1 MYRIFLSLRYLRTRL
16 LAVFAAIA
24 VTLCAF
30 MLIVAISVMN
40 GFVNKLEDA
49 AKGLF
54 GDVII
59 EATSASGFGLYD
71 EFIAEITDPNTGVKG
86 VEAASPFIVTE
97 GLLRVPAA
105 SDFQRVVKVAGI
117 RLPERMDVTDL
128 RDGLWA
134 QRNLQAP
141 SFDPNLST
149 PIRRI
154 RQEISRT
161 RRFVDEL
168 AEILDQK
175 RRRVETLRGQGANAG
190 DLRPALIEL
199 AEAED
204 NFERASS
211 SVNQLRH
218 GMQQLQRGQP
228 YQQRMRE
235 TWEAITELRENRA
248 SPQDSNQMLD
258 LLDRLDELVEVS
270 GLQPPG
276 ERAIIGARIPGFNWR
291 ADFGQTV
298 RAMAPGHDLTLMVF
312 PIGRQISQ
320 TDISLPKR
328 RFTVIDEIATDI
340 YQIDSEYVFIPFR
353 TAQLLNEMTAR
364 YSVADPNRVAIP
376 ARCSSVHVKLAAA
389 LGENEPAMQETAKEI
404 QSRWIAFREE
414 NPLVYAGSDVNITTW
429 RQRQARMIAPIQA
442 QRTLVAIMFT
452 IMSVVAP
459 FAIFV
464 IFYMIVVQKT
474 KDIGVLKAIGA
485 SDLGVA
491 SIFLFYGALLGVA
504 GSLLGLVGGYFFIR
518 HINPIHEW
526 MGRAMGF
533 QVWTPET
540 FLFTEIPN
548 QVDWSAALMI
558 MVGSA
563 AAGILGA
570 AIPAIHAARMQP
582 VEALRYE

>member
-16 LAVFAAIA
+16 LAVFAAIT

-71 EFIAEITDPNTGVKG
+71 EFIAEITDPNTGVEG

-97 GLLRVPAA
+97 GLLRVPGA

-134 QRNLQAP
+134 QHNLPSP

-149 PIRRI
+149 PVARI
-154 RQEISRT
+154 RKEIRQTRQLAQQLAKPVEELREQVDTMRT
-161 RRFVDEL
+161 R
-168 AEILDQK
+168 
-175 RRRVETLRGQGANAG
+175 GAGPEKLTPVLNQ
-190 DLRPALIEL
+190 L
-199 AEAED
+199 AEAEHQL
-204 NFERASS
+204 ERATRG
-211 SVNQLRH
+211 VNQLQH
-218 GMQQLQRGQP
+218 GLRELQRAQP

-235 TWEAITELRENRA
+235 TWETIAELRENRPA
-248 SPQDSNQMLD
+248 PHDSNQMLD
-258 LLDRLDELVEVS
+258 LLDRLDDLVDVS

-276 ERAIIGARIPGFNWR
+276 ERAIVGARIPGFSWR

-298 RAMAPGHDLTLMVF
+298 RFMAPGHELTLMVF

-364 YSVADPNRVAIP
+364 YSAADPSRVAIP
-376 ARCSSVHVKLAAA
+376 ARCSSVHVKLAAELA
-389 LGENEPAMQETAKEI
+389 ADETAMLETVKDI
-404 QSRWIAFREE
+404 QARWIAFREE
-414 NPLVYAGSDVNITTW
+414 NPLVYAGSDVSISTW
-429 RQRQARMIAPIQA
+429 RQRQARVIAPIQA

-485 SDLGVA
+485 SDIGVA
-491 SIFLFYGALLGVA
+491 SIFLFYGALLGVV

-548 QVDWSAALMI
+548 QVDWSAAFMI
-558 MVGSA
+558 VIGSA

>member
-1 MYRIFLSLRYLRTRL
+1 MYRVFLSLRYLRTRV

-40 GFVNKLEDA
+40 GFVDKLEEA

-59 EATSASGFGLYD
+59 EADSASGFGLYD
-71 EFIAEITDPNTGVKG
+71 EFIAEITDPNTGVQG

-97 GLLRVPAA
+97 GLLRIPND

-117 RLPERMDVTDL
+117 RLPGRMAVTDI
-128 RDGLWA
+128 REGLWA
-134 QRNLQAP
+134 QGELDAP
-141 SFDPNLST
+141 SFDPSMSIL
-149 PIRRI
+149 IEAVKG
-154 RQEISRT
+154 EIAQT
-161 RRFVDEL
+161 RRL
-168 AEILDQK
+168 
-175 RRRVETLRGQGANAG
+175 VERFRKAARNDGL
-190 DLRPALIEL
+190 
-199 AEAED
+199 EAEHD
-204 NFERASS
+204 LERARSS
-211 SVNQLRH
+211 IS
-218 GMQQLQRGQP
+218 QLQYGLQNLQRARP
-228 YQQRMRE
+228 YQQRMAD
-235 TWEAITELRENRA
+235 TWEQINRLQDEHPGRA
-248 SPQDSNQMLD
+248 DSNQMLD

-270 GLQPPG
+270 GFQPPG
-276 ERAIIGARIPGFNWR
+276 ERAIVGARIPGFSWR
-291 ADFGQTV
+291 EDFGETV
-298 RAMAPGHDLTLMVF
+298 RFMAPGHDLTLMVF

-328 RFTVIDEIATDI
+328 RFTVVDEIATDV
-340 YQIDSEYVFIPFR
+340 YQIDSEYVFIPFE

-364 YSVADPNRVAIP
+364 RSAADPNRIAIP
-376 ARCSSVHVKLAAA
+376 ARCSSVHVKLA
-389 LGENEPAMQETAKEI
+389 GELTHDEQAMRDVADEI
-404 QSRWIAFREE
+404 RARWIAFREE
-414 NPLVYAGSDVNITTW
+414 NPLAYAASDVSVTTW
-429 RQRQARMIAPIQA
+429 RRRQVRVIAPIQA
-442 QRTLVAIMFT
+442 QRTLVAIMFS

-485 SDLGVA
+485 SNLGVA
-491 SIFLFYGALLGVA
+491 SIFLFYGALLGVV
-504 GSLLGLVGGYFFIR
+504 GSCIGLVGGYFFIR
-518 HINPIHEW
+518 EINPIHEW

-548 QVDWSAALMI
+548 QVDWLAAI
-558 MVGSA
+558 WIVVGSA
-563 AAGILGA
+563 AAGVLGA
-570 AIPAIHAARMQP
+570 AIPAVHAARMQP